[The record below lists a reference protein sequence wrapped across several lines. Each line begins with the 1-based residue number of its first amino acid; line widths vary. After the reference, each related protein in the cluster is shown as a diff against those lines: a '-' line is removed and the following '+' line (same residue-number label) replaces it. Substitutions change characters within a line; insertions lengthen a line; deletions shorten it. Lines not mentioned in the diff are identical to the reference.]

1 MEDRKAVLL
10 FSRSMSRQLLSGGK
24 VLHRATRKVYN
35 RAADA
40 LRLCAQ
46 SLTHSKSALGAK
58 YRRLKPD
65 SGLPKQSLPWL
76 TILLDWSIACSATDK
91 TTSNRASINT
101 NLNSS
106 CSASNGSKKKPNHST
121 SNSFP
126 LSNFHHQF
134 LERERGEELINQ
146 SEEMAAFP
154 QSGRRVPDSGNF
166 GFHRLPRARSVTSN
180 EYARRESRCLSG
192 AQAGVAATEMF

>member
-10 FSRSMSRQLLSGGK
+10 FSRSMSRQLHQRRQSP
-24 VLHRATRKVYN
+24 TPSYP
-35 RAADA
+35 
-40 LRLCAQ
+40 Q
-46 SLTHSKSALGAK
+46 SLQIELLTPCDFAPRASLIARARSEQNTAA
-58 YRRLKPD
+58 LKPD

-91 TTSNRASINT
+91 TTSNRASTNT

-106 CSASNGSKKKPNHST
+106 YSASNGSKKKPNHST

-134 LERERGEELINQ
+134 LESTRMKWK
-146 SEEMAAFP
+146 S
-154 QSGRRVPDSGNF
+154 
-166 GFHRLPRARSVTSN
+166 
-180 EYARRESRCLSG
+180 SRK
-192 AQAGVAATEMF
+192 